1 MSTVEMS
8 TKVWEGMAPV
18 RQADHLGD
26 LTAAEDDASVVMD
39 IDSAIRAAFIHL
51 DALDRRALASIM
63 PPITPAQ
70 YHVLAALAMEP
81 TQNLGEVA
89 ARTLRDK
96 SNASGLVGRLMEQD
110 LVDRVRDPVDGR
122 RGMLILTPSGRVALT
137 RATQA
142 RMTALRHAL
151 TPLESTGLM
160 TMAERLDQLAGLLQ
174 GAVTENDE

>member
-1 MSTVEMS
+1 MSTEIL
-8 TKVWEGMAPV
+8 EGVALV
-18 RQADHLGD
+18 RQVNHRAD
-26 LTAAEDDASVVMD
+26 LTVAEDDAGVVMS

-51 DALDRRALASIM
+51 DALDRRALSSIT

-70 YHVLAALAMEP
+70 YHVLAALAMET
-81 TQNLGEVA
+81 TQNLGGVA

-96 SNASGLVGRLMEQD
+96 SNASGLVGRLMEQG

-122 RGMLILTPSGRVALT
+122 RVMLSLTPAGRDVLT

-151 TPLESTGLM
+151 TPLKLTGL
-160 TMAERLDQLAGLLQ
+160 TTIATRLDQLTDLLRD
-174 GAVTENDE
+174 AVTENGE